1 MNLPFIIIGAGGHAH
16 VVSHT
21 LKTCSYEILG
31 FTDRDQTKIGKIYN
45 NIPILGDDTSILH
58 HVPNTVS
65 LANGLGSTHSVSIRA
80 RPYLLFIQKGYVFP
94 PLIHPKAYINDST
107 TISNGCQIG
116 CTAVINNDT
125 YLAENVLVNTGV
137 IIEHDCYIGEHSHI
151 ATGATICGGCTLAGY
166 NHIGAGSTL
175 IQGIKVGKGAM
186 VAAGAVVTHDIP
198 DNTLVAG
205 IPAVVKKKLCTIK
218 NV

>member
-1 MNLPFIIIGAGGHAH
+1 MDLPFIIIGAGGHAH

-21 LKTCSYEILG
+21 LKKCSYEILG
-31 FTDRDQTKIGKIYN
+31 FTDSDKSKIGKIYN
-45 NIPILGDDTSILH
+45 NIPTLGDDTSILH
-58 HVPNTVS
+58 HATNTVL
-65 LANGLGSTHSVSIRA
+65 LANGLGSTQSVVIRTE
-80 RPYLLFIQKGYVFP
+80 PYLFFTQKGYVFP
-94 PLIHPKAYINDST
+94 PIIHPKTYISDSA
-107 TISNGCQIG
+107 TISSGCQIG
-116 CTAVINNDT
+116 CTAVINNDV
-125 YLAENVLVNTGV
+125 YLADNVLVNTGV

-175 IQGIKVGKGAM
+175 IQGIKVGKGAV

-205 IPAVVKKKLCTIK
+205 IPAIVKKKLCTKK